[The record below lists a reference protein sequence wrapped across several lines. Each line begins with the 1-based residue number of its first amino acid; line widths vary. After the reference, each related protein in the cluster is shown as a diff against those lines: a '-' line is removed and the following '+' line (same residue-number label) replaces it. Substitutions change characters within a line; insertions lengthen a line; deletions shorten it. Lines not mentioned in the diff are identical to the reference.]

1 MQNQT
6 LGELKTA
13 TARGLA
19 PFGDSRVSDMCM
31 LKHPVFLHFSICRF
45 EGRQPARGRAPQ
57 TTLAHLRAQDA
68 PLRAGTGTPRLSN
81 FAGTCFGLE
90 HINFGAPRVACGLI
104 LDPCRLANILINITV
119 AGPFDLARVCHWAIH
134 KALHGALWPH
144 ASSWAILT
152 SPLTAA
158 IGI

>member
-19 PFGDSRVSDMCM
+19 PFGDLRVSEICM
-31 LKHPVFLHFSICRF
+31 LKPPVFLHFSICRF

-90 HINFGAPRVACGLI
+90 HINFGARRVACGMI
-104 LDPCRLANILINITV
+104 LDPCRLANIKININE
-119 AGPFDLARVCHWAIH
+119 ASPFDLHPVCHPAIP
-134 KALHGALWPH
+134 KTTTGFSGRRGD
-144 ASSWAILT
+144 SSSDPVANGLQR
-152 SPLTAA
+152 
-158 IGI
+158 